1 MTDLGLLGPE
11 YTFHDLAR
19 RRFLSE
25 LKHTY
30 YSSFDEVF
38 NALKSGEI
46 KQALIAVK
54 NSSSGLVNDNL
65 ERISSE
71 YHHIETYELPVH
83 LCLGSS
89 TQRTIDKI
97 KKVFSHHMAIKETEK
112 YFSKYHHITFIATSS
127 TAGAVDELLNSK
139 DKTAAVISSKEAIE
153 SNKLQLLAEN
163 IEDEKHNFTTFY
175 LVTRKP

>member
-46 KQALIAVK
+46 KQALIALR
-54 NSSSGLVNDNL
+54 NSHSGDVNTNGKLIQNKGLKLLKEFDL
-65 ERISSE
+65 E
-71 YHHIETYELPVH
+71 VN
-83 LCLGSS
+83 LCLGGFFKNNISS
-89 TQRTIDKI
+89 IQKI
-97 KKVFSHHMAIKETEK
+97 HSHPMAIKETRD
-112 YFSKYHHITFIATSS
+112 YFSKYSHIKFISSKS
-127 TAGAVDELLNSK
+127 TAGAIEELRNGR
-139 DKTAAVISSKEAIE
+139 DKRAAVISSKEALIAN
-153 SNKLQLLAEN
+153 SLSIVAEN
-163 IEDEKHNFTTFY
+163 IQDSNQNVTTFG
-175 LVTRKP
+175 LVSH

>member
-46 KQALIAVK
+46 KQALIALR
-54 NSSSGLVNDNL
+54 NSHSGDVNTNGKL
-65 ERISSE
+65 I
-71 YHHIETYELPVH
+71 HNKGLK
-83 LCLGSS
+83 LL
-89 TQRTIDKI
+89 
-97 KKVFSHHMAIKETEK
+97 KKESCFS
-112 YFSKYHHITFIATSS
+112 FSAPTK
-127 TAGAVDELLNSK
+127 
-139 DKTAAVISSKEAIE
+139 
-153 SNKLQLLAEN
+153 
-163 IEDEKHNFTTFY
+163 
-175 LVTRKP
+175 